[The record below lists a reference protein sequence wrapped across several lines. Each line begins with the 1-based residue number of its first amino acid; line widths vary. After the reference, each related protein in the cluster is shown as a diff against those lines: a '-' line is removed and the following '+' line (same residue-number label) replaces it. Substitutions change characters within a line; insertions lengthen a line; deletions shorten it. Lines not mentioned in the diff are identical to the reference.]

1 MTNKI
6 MWRGIG
12 ALLLMLLL
20 LSSNVCAQTDTLL
33 YPLKNVP
40 LLSGNF
46 GELRAT
52 HLHSGLDFKTGGR
65 EGLPVICVKD
75 GVVARVKVSAT
86 GYGNALY
93 LEHEGGITT
102 VYGHL
107 SRFVPRIAKVVRNI
121 QYNKESFE
129 VDENMS
135 GYELRFRA
143 GDTIAYSG
151 NSGSSGGPHL
161 HFEVRDTKSERAL
174 NPLRFLSVKDQTG
187 PSVRGVYVY
196 PISNE
201 GVRNAARRVEVKN
214 TGNRV
219 FRGGKVGVPAGMV
232 GIGIQSDDYMKDSW
246 NKLGVYDLSVS
257 TNGQEV
263 FKMTMNEL
271 SFDQTFLVNELKDFH
286 HYRENRLVYLTFGNY
301 QEQLLSVSNQNGG
314 FIPVEKDS
322 VVDVTVDLSDIN
334 GNRSRIMFQLWGKS
348 PSRELVLADGEK
360 LLMNHQN
367 DSLKKG
373 IYTLWLEADALSYP
387 IVCKP
392 EVSSRLR
399 DSIETIEVFSTG
411 KQIYPLMKNA
421 RLVVGGKFPE
431 KSVICLLEKNNRFSA
446 LKTHWTEEGLE
457 AFPRVL
463 GEYTVRQDTIAP
475 VIFYTGRAGQKIRF
489 RMVDDLSGISS
500 YRVEVNGKWCLFA
513 YDAKNRLLEGN
524 INEPVFVKGKNR
536 LVLKVEDAVKNIAT
550 FETDIYKK

>member
-1 MTNKI
+1 

-52 HLHSGLDFKTGGR
+52 HLHTGLDFKTGGR

-151 NSGSSGGPHL
+151 NTGSSGGPHL
-161 HFEVRDTKSERAL
+161 HFEVRDTKSEHAL
-174 NPLRFLSVKDQTG
+174 NPLQFLSVKDQTG
-187 PSVRGVYVY
+187 PNVRGVYVY
-196 PISNE
+196 SVSDE
-201 GVRNAARRVEVKN
+201 GTRTPVRRVEVKN

-246 NKLGVYDLSVS
+246 NKLGVYGLSVRA
-257 TNGQEV
+257 NGQEV

-301 QEQLLSVSNQNGG
+301 LGQLLPVRNQNGG
-314 FIPVEKDS
+314 FVSVEKDS
-322 VVDVTVDLSDIN
+322 VVDVAVDLSDIN
-334 GNRSRIMFQLWGKS
+334 GNCSRIMFQLWGKS
-348 PSRELVLADGEK
+348 PLRELVLADGEK

-373 IYTLWLEADALSYP
+373 KYTLWLEADALSYP

-536 LVLKVEDAVKNIAT
+536 FVLKVEDAVKNIAT

>member
-1 MTNKI
+1 

-52 HLHSGLDFKTGGR
+52 HLHTGLDFKTGGR

-151 NSGSSGGPHL
+151 NTGSSGGPHL
-161 HFEVRDTKSERAL
+161 HFEVRDTKSEHAL
-174 NPLRFLSVKDQTG
+174 NPLQFLSVKDQTG
-187 PSVRGVYVY
+187 PNVRGVYVY
-196 PISNE
+196 SVSDE
-201 GVRNAARRVEVKN
+201 GTRTPVRRVEVKN

-301 QEQLLSVSNQNGG
+301 LGQLLPVRNQNGG
-314 FIPVEKDS
+314 FVSVEKDS
-322 VVDVTVDLSDIN
+322 VVDVAVDLSDIN
-334 GNRSRIMFQLWGKS
+334 GNCSRIMFQLWGKS
-348 PSRELVLADGEK
+348 PLRELVLADGEK
-360 LLMNHQN
+360 LLMNHQS
-367 DSLKKG
+367 DSLKKEK
-373 IYTLWLEADALSYP
+373 YTLWLEADALPYP
-387 IVCKP
+387 VVCKP

-399 DSIETIEVFSTG
+399 DSVETIEVFSTG

-421 RLVVGGKFPE
+421 RLVVDGKFPG

-536 LVLKVEDAVKNIAT
+536 FVLKVEDAVKNIAT

>member
-151 NSGSSGGPHL
+151 NTGSSGGPHL

-201 GVRNAARRVEVKN
+201 GVRNATRRVEVKN

-257 TNGQEV
+257 ANGQEV

-271 SFDQTFLVNELKDFH
+271 SFDETFLVNELKDFH

-301 QEQLLSVSNQNGG
+301 QEQLLSVRNQNGG

-334 GNRSRIMFQLWGKS
+334 GNRSSIMFQLWGKS
-348 PSRELVLADGEK
+348 PSRELVLTDEEK

-367 DSLKKG
+367 DSLKQG

-399 DSIETIEVFSTG
+399 DSVETIEVFSTG

-431 KSVICLLEKNNRFSA
+431 KSVICLLEKSNRFSA
-446 LKTHWTEEGLE
+446 LKTRWTEEGLE

>member
-52 HLHSGLDFKTGGR
+52 HLHTGLDFKTGGR

-107 SRFVPRIAKVVRNI
+107 SRFVPRITKVVRNI

-373 IYTLWLEADALSYP
+373 KYTLWLEADALSYP

-550 FETDIYKK
+550 FETDLYKK

>member
-52 HLHSGLDFKTGGR
+52 HLHTGLDFKTGGR

-107 SRFVPRIAKVVRNI
+107 SRFVPRITKVVRNI

-129 VDENMS
+129 ADENMS

-232 GIGIQSDDYMKDSW
+232 GVGIQSDDYMKDSW

-334 GNRSRIMFQLWGKS
+334 GNRSRVMFQLWGKS
-348 PSRELVLADGEK
+348 PSQELVLADGEK

-373 IYTLWLEADALSYP
+373 KYTLWLEADALSYP

-399 DSIETIEVFSTG
+399 DSVETIEVFSTG

-446 LKTHWTEEGLE
+446 LKTQWTEEGLE
-457 AFPRVL
+457 AFPRLL

>member
-1 MTNKI
+1 

-33 YPLKNVP
+33 YPLKNIP

-52 HLHSGLDFKTGGR
+52 HLHSGLDFKTEGR
-65 EGLPVICVKD
+65 EGLPVICVKE
-75 GVVARVKVSAT
+75 GIVARVKVSAT

-102 VYGHL
+102 VYAHL
-107 SRFVPRIAKVVRNI
+107 SRFSPRVAKVVRNI

-129 VDENMS
+129 VDENML
-135 GYELRFRA
+135 GYELRFHA

-151 NSGSSGGPHL
+151 NTGSSGGPHL
-161 HFEVRDTKSERAL
+161 HFEVRDTKTEHVL
-174 NPLRFLSVKDQTG
+174 NPLRFLLVKDQTG
-187 PSVRGVYVY
+187 PNVRGVYVY
-196 PISNE
+196 PVSNE
-201 GVRNAARRVEVKN
+201 GLRTSPYRVEVKN

-219 FRGGKVGVPAGMV
+219 FRGGRGCVPAGRV
-232 GIGIQSDDYMKDSW
+232 GIGVQSDDYMKDSW

-257 TNGQEV
+257 ANGREV
-263 FKMTMNEL
+263 FKMIMNEL

-286 HYRENRLVYLTFGNY
+286 HYRDSRLVYLTFGNY
-301 QEQLLSVSNQNGG
+301 QEQLLSVCNQDRG
-314 FIPVEKDS
+314 FILVEKDS
-322 VVDVTVDLSDIN
+322 VVDVVVDLSDIN
-334 GNRSRIMFQLWGKS
+334 GNRSKIMFQLWGKF
-348 PSRELVLADGEK
+348 PSLEWGLAEGEK
-360 LLMNHQN
+360 LLMNHQS

-373 IYTLWLEADALSYP
+373 KYTLWLEADALSHP
-387 IVCKP
+387 IVCKS
-392 EVSSRLR
+392 VVYSCLR
-399 DSIETIEVFSTG
+399 DSVETIEVFSTG
-411 KQIYPLMKNA
+411 KQIYPLMKSA
-421 RLVVGGKFPE
+421 RLRVSGKFPE
-431 KSVICLLEKNNRFSA
+431 KSVICLLEKNKRFSA
-446 LKTHWTEEGLE
+446 LKTRWTEEGLE
-457 AFPRVL
+457 ASSRVL

-475 VIFYTGRAGQKIRF
+475 VILYMGRAGRKIRF
-489 RMVDDLSGISS
+489 RIADDLSGISS
-500 YRVEVNGKWCLFA
+500 YRVEVNGKWCLFT

>member
-1 MTNKI
+1 
-6 MWRGIG
+6 MWRGFG
-12 ALLLMLLL
+12 VLLLMLLL
-20 LSSNVCAQTDTLL
+20 LSSNVWAQTDTLL
-33 YPLKNVP
+33 YPLKNIP

-52 HLHSGLDFKTGGR
+52 HLHSGLDFKTEGR

-102 VYGHL
+102 VYAHL
-107 SRFVPRIAKVVRNI
+107 SRFSSRVAKVVRNI

-129 VDENMS
+129 VDENML

-151 NSGSSGGPHL
+151 NTGSSGGPHL
-161 HFEVRDTKSERAL
+161 HFEVRDTKTGHAL
-174 NPLRFLSVKDQTG
+174 NPLRFLTVKDQTG
-187 PSVRGVYVY
+187 PNVRGVYVY
-196 PISNE
+196 PVSNE
-201 GVRNAARRVEVKN
+201 GLRTPPRRVEVKN

-219 FRGGKVGVPAGMV
+219 FRGGKIGVPAGRIGV
-232 GIGIQSDDYMKDSW
+232 GVQSDDYMKDSW

-257 TNGQEV
+257 ANGREV

-271 SFDQTFLVNELKDFH
+271 SFDQTFLINELKDFY
-286 HYRENRLVYLTFGNY
+286 HYRDSRLVYLTFGNY
-301 QEQLLSVSNQNGG
+301 QEQLLSVCNRDGG
-314 FIPVEKDS
+314 FIQVEKDS
-322 VVDVTVDLSDIN
+322 VVDVVVDLSDMN
-334 GNRSRIMFQLWGKS
+334 GNRSKIMFQLWGKS
-348 PSRELVLADGEK
+348 PSREWVLAEGEK
-360 LLMNHQN
+360 LLMNHQS

-373 IYTLWLEADALSYP
+373 KYTLWLEADALSHP
-387 IVCKP
+387 VVCEP
-392 EVSSRLR
+392 AVSSRLR

-411 KQIYPLMKNA
+411 KQIYPLMKNV
-421 RLVVGGKFPE
+421 RLLVSGKFPK
-431 KSVICLLEKNNRFSA
+431 KSVICLLEKNKRFSA
-446 LKTHWTEEGLE
+446 LKTRWTEEGLE
-457 AFPRVL
+457 ASPRVL

-475 VIFYTGRAGQKIRF
+475 VILYTGRVGQKICF

-500 YRVEVNGKWCLFA
+500 YRVEVNGKWCLFT

-536 LVLKVEDAVKNIAT
+536 LVLKVEDVVKNIAI

>member
-1 MTNKI
+1 
-6 MWRGIG
+6 
-12 ALLLMLLL
+12 
-20 LSSNVCAQTDTLL
+20 
-33 YPLKNVP
+33 
-40 LLSGNF
+40 
-46 GELRAT
+46 
-52 HLHSGLDFKTGGR
+52 
-65 EGLPVICVKD
+65 
-75 GVVARVKVSAT
+75 
-86 GYGNALY
+86 
-93 LEHEGGITT
+93 
-102 VYGHL
+102 
-107 SRFVPRIAKVVRNI
+107 
-121 QYNKESFE
+121 
-129 VDENMS
+129 
-135 GYELRFRA
+135 
-143 GDTIAYSG
+143 
-151 NSGSSGGPHL
+151 
-161 HFEVRDTKSERAL
+161 
-174 NPLRFLSVKDQTG
+174 
-187 PSVRGVYVY
+187 VYVY

-201 GVRNAARRVEVKN
+201 GVRNATRRVEVKN

-257 TNGQEV
+257 ANGQEV

-271 SFDQTFLVNELKDFH
+271 SFDETFLVNELKDFH

-301 QEQLLSVSNQNGG
+301 QEQLLSVRNQNGG

-334 GNRSRIMFQLWGKS
+334 GNRSSIMFQLWGKS

-367 DSLKKG
+367 DSLKQG

-399 DSIETIEVFSTG
+399 DSVETIEVFSTG

-446 LKTHWTEEGLE
+446 LKTRWTEEGLE
-457 AFPRVL
+457 ASPGCWVNTWF
-463 GEYTVRQDTIAP
+463 VRT
-475 VIFYTGRAGQKIRF
+475 
-489 RMVDDLSGISS
+489 
-500 YRVEVNGKWCLFA
+500 
-513 YDAKNRLLEGN
+513 RLL
-524 INEPVFVKGKNR
+524 R
-536 LVLKVEDAVKNIAT
+536 LFFTRGGPGRKSGSGWLTTCRASLLIGWK
-550 FETDIYKK
+550 

>member
-1 MTNKI
+1 

-52 HLHSGLDFKTGGR
+52 HLHTGLDFKTGGR

-151 NSGSSGGPHL
+151 NTGSSGGPHL
-161 HFEVRDTKSERAL
+161 HFEVRDTKSEHAL
-174 NPLRFLSVKDQTG
+174 NPLQFLSVKDQTG
-187 PSVRGVYVY
+187 PNVRGVYVY
-196 PISNE
+196 SVSDE
-201 GVRNAARRVEVKN
+201 GTRTPVRRVEVKN

-246 NKLGVYDLSVS
+246 NKLGVYGLSVRA
-257 TNGQEV
+257 NGQEV

-301 QEQLLSVSNQNGG
+301 LGQLLPVRNQNWG
-314 FIPVEKDS
+314 FVSVEKDS
-322 VVDVTVDLSDIN
+322 VVDVAVDLSDIN
-334 GNRSRIMFQLWGKS
+334 GNCSRIMFQLWGKS
-348 PSRELVLADGEK
+348 PLRELVLADGEK
-360 LLMNHQN
+360 LLMNHQS
-367 DSLKKG
+367 DSLKKEK
-373 IYTLWLEADALSYP
+373 YTLWLEADALPYP
-387 IVCKP
+387 VVCKP

-399 DSIETIEVFSTG
+399 DSVETIEVFSTG

-421 RLVVGGKFPE
+421 RLVVDGKFPG

-446 LKTHWTEEGLE
+446 LKTRWSEEGLE

-463 GEYTVRQDTIAP
+463 GEYTVRQDTVAP
-475 VIFYTGRAGQKIRF
+475 VILYMGKVGLKIRF

-500 YRVEVNGKWCLFA
+500 YRVEVNGKWCLLT

-536 LVLKVEDAVKNIAT
+536 FVLKVEDAVKNIAT

>member
-151 NSGSSGGPHL
+151 NTGSSGGPHL

-201 GVRNAARRVEVKN
+201 GVRNATRRVEVKN

-257 TNGQEV
+257 ANGQEV

-271 SFDQTFLVNELKDFH
+271 SFDETFLVNELKDFH

-301 QEQLLSVSNQNGG
+301 QEQLLSVRNQNGG

-334 GNRSRIMFQLWGKS
+334 GNRSSIMFQLWGKS
-348 PSRELVLADGEK
+348 PSRELVLTDEEK

-367 DSLKKG
+367 DSLKQG

-399 DSIETIEVFSTG
+399 DSVETIEVFSTG

-431 KSVICLLEKNNRFSA
+431 KSVICLLEKSNRFAA
-446 LKTHWTEEGLE
+446 LKTRWTKEGLE

-475 VIFYTGRAGQKIRF
+475 VVLYTGRAGAE
-489 RMVDDLSGISS
+489 D
-500 YRVEVNGKWCLFA
+500 
-513 YDAKNRLLEGN
+513 
-524 INEPVFVKGKNR
+524 PVQDG
-536 LVLKVEDAVKNIAT
+536 
-550 FETDIYKK
+550 

>member
-52 HLHSGLDFKTGGR
+52 HLHTGLDFKTGGR

-107 SRFVPRIAKVVRNI
+107 SRFVPRITKVVRNI

-196 PISNE
+196 PKDTE

-232 GIGIQSDDYMKDSW
+232 GIGIQSDDFMKDSW

-373 IYTLWLEADALSYP
+373 KYTLWLEADALSYP

>member
-1 MTNKI
+1 

-52 HLHSGLDFKTGGR
+52 HLHTGLDFKTGGR

-151 NSGSSGGPHL
+151 NTGSSGGPHL
-161 HFEVRDTKSERAL
+161 HFEVRDTKSEHAL
-174 NPLRFLSVKDQTG
+174 NPLQTG
-187 PSVRGVYVY
+187 PNVRGVYVY
-196 PISNE
+196 SVSDE
-201 GVRNAARRVEVKN
+201 GTRTPVRRVEVKN

-246 NKLGVYDLSVS
+246 NKLGVYGLSVRA
-257 TNGQEV
+257 NGQEV

-301 QEQLLSVSNQNGG
+301 LGQLLPVRNQNGG
-314 FIPVEKDS
+314 FVSVEKDS
-322 VVDVTVDLSDIN
+322 VVDVAVDLSDIN
-334 GNRSRIMFQLWGKS
+334 GNCSRIMFQLWGKS
-348 PSRELVLADGEK
+348 PLRELVLADGEK
-360 LLMNHQN
+360 LLMNHQS
-367 DSLKKG
+367 DSLKKEK
-373 IYTLWLEADALSYP
+373 YTLWLEADALPYP
-387 IVCKP
+387 VVCKP

-399 DSIETIEVFSTG
+399 DSVETIEVFSTG

-421 RLVVGGKFPE
+421 RLVVDGKFPG

-446 LKTHWTEEGLE
+446 LKTRWSEEGLE

-463 GEYTVRQDTIAP
+463 GEYTVRQDTVAP
-475 VIFYTGRAGQKIRF
+475 VILYMGKVGLKIRF

-500 YRVEVNGKWCLFA
+500 YRVEVNGKWCLFT

-536 LVLKVEDAVKNIAT
+536 FVLKVEDAVKNIAT

>member
-52 HLHSGLDFKTGGR
+52 HLHTGLDFKTGGR

-107 SRFVPRIAKVVRNI
+107 SRFVPRITKVVRNI

-151 NSGSSGGPHL
+151 NTGSSGGPHL

-257 TNGQEV
+257 TNGREV

-373 IYTLWLEADALSYP
+373 KYTLWLEADALSYP

-446 LKTHWTEEGLE
+446 LKTQWTEEGLE

>member
-1 MTNKI
+1 
-6 MWRGIG
+6 MWRGFG
-12 ALLLMLLL
+12 VLLLMLLL
-20 LSSNVCAQTDTLL
+20 LSSNVWAQTDTLL
-33 YPLKNVP
+33 YPLKNIP

-52 HLHSGLDFKTGGR
+52 HLHSGLDFKTEGR

-102 VYGHL
+102 VYAHL
-107 SRFVPRIAKVVRNI
+107 SRFSSRVAKVVRNI

-129 VDENMS
+129 VDENML

-151 NSGSSGGPHL
+151 NTGSSGGPHL
-161 HFEVRDTKSERAL
+161 HFEVRDTKTGHAL
-174 NPLRFLSVKDQTG
+174 NPLRFLTVKDQTG
-187 PSVRGVYVY
+187 PNVRGVYVY
-196 PISNE
+196 PVSNE
-201 GVRNAARRVEVKN
+201 GLRTPPRRVEVKN

-219 FRGGKVGVPAGMV
+219 FRGGKIGVPAGRIGV
-232 GIGIQSDDYMKDSW
+232 GVQSDDYMKDSW

-257 TNGQEV
+257 ANGREV

-271 SFDQTFLVNELKDFH
+271 SFDQTFLINELKDFY
-286 HYRENRLVYLTFGNY
+286 HYRDCRLVYLTFGNY
-301 QEQLLSVSNQNGG
+301 QEQLLSVCNRDGG
-314 FIPVEKDS
+314 FIQVEKDS
-322 VVDVTVDLSDIN
+322 VVDVVVDLSDMN
-334 GNRSRIMFQLWGKS
+334 GNRSKIMFQLWGKS
-348 PSRELVLADGEK
+348 PSREWVLAEGEK
-360 LLMNHQN
+360 LLMNHQS

-373 IYTLWLEADALSYP
+373 KYTLWLEADALSHP
-387 IVCKP
+387 VVCEP
-392 EVSSRLR
+392 AVSSRLR

-411 KQIYPLMKNA
+411 KQIYPLMKNV
-421 RLVVGGKFPE
+421 RLLVSGKFPE
-431 KSVICLLEKNNRFSA
+431 KSVICLLEKNKRFSA
-446 LKTHWTEEGLE
+446 LKTRWTEEGLE
-457 AFPRVL
+457 ASPRVL

-475 VIFYTGRAGQKIRF
+475 VILYTGRAGQKICF

-500 YRVEVNGKWCLFA
+500 YRVEVNGKWCLFT

-536 LVLKVEDAVKNIAT
+536 LVLKVEDAVKNIAI

>member
-52 HLHSGLDFKTGGR
+52 HLHTGLDFKTGGR

-107 SRFVPRIAKVVRNI
+107 SRFVPRITKVVRNI

-151 NSGSSGGPHL
+151 NTGSSGGPHL

-373 IYTLWLEADALSYP
+373 KYILWLEVDALSYP

-399 DSIETIEVFSTG
+399 DSVETIEVFSTG

-446 LKTHWTEEGLE
+446 LKTQWTEEGLE
-457 AFPRVL
+457 AFPRLL

-550 FETDIYKK
+550 FEADIYKK

>member
-52 HLHSGLDFKTGGR
+52 HLHTGLDFKTGGR

-107 SRFVPRIAKVVRNI
+107 SRFVPRITKVVRNI
-121 QYNKESFE
+121 QYNKESFQ

-373 IYTLWLEADALSYP
+373 KYTLWLEADALSYP

>member
-52 HLHSGLDFKTGGR
+52 HLHTGLDFKTGGR

-107 SRFVPRIAKVVRNI
+107 SRFVPRITKVVRNI

-257 TNGQEV
+257 TNGREV

-360 LLMNHQN
+360 LLTNRQN

-373 IYTLWLEADALSYP
+373 KYTLWLEADALSYP

-399 DSIETIEVFSTG
+399 DSVETIEVFSTG

-446 LKTHWTEEGLE
+446 LKTQWTEEGLE

>member
-52 HLHSGLDFKTGGR
+52 HLHTGLDFKTGGR

-107 SRFVPRIAKVVRNI
+107 SRFVPRITKVVRNI

-151 NSGSSGGPHL
+151 NTGSSGGPHL

-373 IYTLWLEADALSYP
+373 KYILWLEVDALSYP

-399 DSIETIEVFSTG
+399 DSVETIEVFSTG

-446 LKTHWTEEGLE
+446 LKTQWTEEGLE
-457 AFPRVL
+457 AFPRLL

-550 FETDIYKK
+550 FEEDIYKK

>member
-52 HLHSGLDFKTGGR
+52 HLHTGLDFKTGGR

-107 SRFVPRIAKVVRNI
+107 SRFVPRITKVVRNI

-373 IYTLWLEADALSYP
+373 KYTLWLEADALSYP

-399 DSIETIEVFSTG
+399 DSVETIEVFSTG

-446 LKTHWTEEGLE
+446 LKTQWTEEGLE

>member
-52 HLHSGLDFKTGGR
+52 HLHTGLDFKTGGR

-107 SRFVPRIAKVVRNI
+107 SRFVPRITKVVRNI

-348 PSRELVLADGEK
+348 PLRELVLADGEK

-373 IYTLWLEADALSYP
+373 KYTLWLEADALSYP

>member
-1 MTNKI
+1 

-33 YPLKNVP
+33 YPLKNIP

-52 HLHSGLDFKTGGR
+52 HLHSGLDFKTEGR
-65 EGLPVICVKD
+65 EGLPVICVKE
-75 GVVARVKVSAT
+75 GIVARVKVSAT

-102 VYGHL
+102 VYAHL
-107 SRFVPRIAKVVRNI
+107 SRFSPRVAKVVRNI

-129 VDENMS
+129 VDENML
-135 GYELRFRA
+135 GYELRFHA

-151 NSGSSGGPHL
+151 NTGSSGGPHL
-161 HFEVRDTKSERAL
+161 HFEVRDTKSEHAL
-174 NPLRFLSVKDQTG
+174 NPLQFLSVKDQTG
-187 PSVRGVYVY
+187 PNVRGVYVY
-196 PISNE
+196 SVSDE
-201 GVRNAARRVEVKN
+201 GTRTPVRRVEVKN

-219 FRGGKVGVPAGMV
+219 FRGGKIGVPVGMV

-257 TNGQEV
+257 ANGQEV

-271 SFDQTFLVNELKDFH
+271 SFDQAFLVNELKDFH
-286 HYRENRLVYLTFGNY
+286 HYRGNRLVYLTFGNY
-301 QEQLLSVSNQNGG
+301 QGQLLPVRNQNGG
-314 FIPVEKDS
+314 FVSVEKDS
-322 VVDVTVDLSDIN
+322 VVDVAVDLSDIN
-334 GNRSRIMFQLWGKS
+334 GNCSRIMFQLWGKF
-348 PSRELVLADGEK
+348 PSLEWGLAEGEK
-360 LLMNHQN
+360 LLMNHQS

-373 IYTLWLEADALSYP
+373 KYTLWLEADALSHP
-387 IVCKP
+387 IVCKS
-392 EVSSRLR
+392 VVYSCLR
-399 DSIETIEVFSTG
+399 DSVETIEVFSTG
-411 KQIYPLMKNA
+411 KQIYPLMKSA
-421 RLVVGGKFPE
+421 RLQVSGKFPE
-431 KSVICLLEKNNRFSA
+431 KSVICLLEKNKRFSA
-446 LKTHWTEEGLE
+446 LKTRWTEEGLE
-457 AFPRVL
+457 ASSRVL

-475 VIFYTGRAGQKIRF
+475 VILYMGRAGRKIRF
-489 RMVDDLSGISS
+489 RIADDLSGISS
-500 YRVEVNGKWCLFA
+500 YRVEVNGKWCLFT

-536 LVLKVEDAVKNIAT
+536 LVLKVEDAVKNIAI

>member
-1 MTNKI
+1 MTSKI

-12 ALLLMLLL
+12 TLLLMLLV

-52 HLHSGLDFKTGGR
+52 HLHTGLDFKTGGR

-75 GVVARVKVSAT
+75 GVVARVKVSAA

-151 NSGSSGGPHL
+151 NTGSSGGPHL
-161 HFEVRDTKSERAL
+161 HFEVRDTKSEHAL

-187 PSVRGVYVY
+187 PNVRGVYVY
-196 PISNE
+196 PVSD
-201 GVRNAARRVEVKN
+201 GGTRNPARRVEVKN

-257 TNGQEV
+257 ANGQEV

-286 HYRENRLVYLTFGNY
+286 HYRGNRLVYLTFGNY
-301 QEQLLSVSNQNGG
+301 QGQLLPVRNQNGG

-322 VVDVTVDLSDIN
+322 VVDVAVDLSDIN
-334 GNRSRIMFQLWGKS
+334 GNRSKIMFQLWGKS
-348 PSRELVLADGEK
+348 PSRELALADGEK

-373 IYTLWLEADALSYP
+373 KYTLWLEADALSYP

-399 DSIETIEVFSTG
+399 DSVETIEVFSTG

-421 RLVVGGKFPE
+421 RLVIGGKFPE

-446 LKTHWTEEGLE
+446 LKTRWTEEGLE

-463 GEYTVRQDTIAP
+463 GEYTVRQDTVAP
-475 VIFYTGRAGQKIRF
+475 VILYTGKAGQKIRF
-489 RMVDDLSGISS
+489 RVVDDLSGISS
-500 YRVEVNGKWCLFA
+500 YRVEVNGKWCLFT
-513 YDAKNRLLEGN
+513 YDAKNRLLESN

>member
-52 HLHSGLDFKTGGR
+52 HLHTGLDFKTGGR

-107 SRFVPRIAKVVRNI
+107 SRVVPRITKIVRNI

-151 NSGSSGGPHL
+151 NTGSSGGPHL

-174 NPLRFLSVKDQTG
+174 NPLHFLSVKDQTG

-196 PISNE
+196 PISSE

-219 FRGGKVGVPAGMV
+219 FRGGKIGVPAGMV

-360 LLMNHQN
+360 LLTNHQN

-373 IYTLWLEADALSYP
+373 KYTLWLEADALSYP

-399 DSIETIEVFSTG
+399 DSVETIEVFSTG

-500 YRVEVNGKWCLFA
+500 YRVEVNGKWCLFT

>member
-1 MTNKI
+1 
-6 MWRGIG
+6 MWRGFG
-12 ALLLMLLL
+12 VLLLMLLL
-20 LSSNVCAQTDTLL
+20 LSSNVWAQTDTLL
-33 YPLKNVP
+33 YPLKNIP

-52 HLHSGLDFKTGGR
+52 HLHSGLDFKTEGR

-102 VYGHL
+102 VYAHL
-107 SRFVPRIAKVVRNI
+107 SRFSSRVAKVVRNI

-129 VDENMS
+129 VDENML

-151 NSGSSGGPHL
+151 NTGSSGGPHL
-161 HFEVRDTKSERAL
+161 HFEVRNTKTGHAL
-174 NPLRFLSVKDQTG
+174 NPLRFLTVKDQTG
-187 PSVRGVYVY
+187 PNVRGVYVY
-196 PISNE
+196 PVSNE
-201 GVRNAARRVEVKN
+201 GLRTPPRRVEVKN

-219 FRGGKVGVPAGMV
+219 FRGGKIGVPAGRIGV
-232 GIGIQSDDYMKDSW
+232 GVQSDDYMKDSW

-257 TNGQEV
+257 ANGREV

-271 SFDQTFLVNELKDFH
+271 SFDQTFLINELKDFY
-286 HYRENRLVYLTFGNY
+286 HYRDSRLVYLTFGNY
-301 QEQLLSVSNQNGG
+301 QEQLLSVRNRDGG
-314 FIPVEKDS
+314 FIQVEKDS
-322 VVDVTVDLSDIN
+322 VVDVVVDLSDMN
-334 GNRSRIMFQLWGKS
+334 GNRSKIMFQLWGKS
-348 PSRELVLADGEK
+348 PSREWVLAEGEK
-360 LLMNHQN
+360 LLMNHQS

-373 IYTLWLEADALSYP
+373 KYTLWLEADALSHP
-387 IVCKP
+387 VVCEP
-392 EVSSRLR
+392 AVSSRLR

-411 KQIYPLMKNA
+411 KQIYPLMKNV
-421 RLVVGGKFPE
+421 RLLVSGKFLE
-431 KSVICLLEKNNRFSA
+431 KSVICLLEKNKRFSA
-446 LKTHWTEEGLE
+446 LKTRWTEEGLE
-457 AFPRVL
+457 ASPRVL

-475 VIFYTGRAGQKIRF
+475 VILYTGRAGQKIRF

-500 YRVEVNGKWCLFA
+500 YRVEVNGKWCLFT

-536 LVLKVEDAVKNIAT
+536 LVLKVEDVVKNIAI

>member
-52 HLHSGLDFKTGGR
+52 HLHTGLDFKTGGR

-107 SRFVPRIAKVVRNI
+107 SRFVPRITKVVRNI

-151 NSGSSGGPHL
+151 NTGSSGGPHL

-373 IYTLWLEADALSYP
+373 KYTLWLEADALSYP

>member
-52 HLHSGLDFKTGGR
+52 HLHTGLDFKTGGR

-93 LEHEGGITT
+93 LEHEGGVTT

-107 SRFVPRIAKVVRNI
+107 SRFVPRITKVVRNI

-232 GIGIQSDDYMKDSW
+232 GLGIQSDDYMKDSW

-373 IYTLWLEADALSYP
+373 KYTLWLEADALSYP